1 MGGTQCFKN
10 KNREQIQV
18 IKSNQVPQK
27 KFSFGES
34 QSEYPSKPK
43 IVTSKAKKPTK
54 VLQKYTVI
62 KLCGVGFYSKV
73 YLCSSSKS
81 PNSFYAIK
89 TLKKKKFN
97 DPKSLSHISTEL
109 SFVENLSSPY
119 IVNLVEKFEMD
130 SRQYLVY
137 PYYNLDIFNLIK
149 LSKMRIPENIIKVI
163 LSQVYC
169 GLSYL
174 HSQHIIYRD
183 LKPENIIVDTS
194 SGFVKIIDFGLSS
207 KIENDNIE
215 LHEICGTNEYIPPEV
230 INGSGY
236 NYDFDYWT
244 FGIFTYELVFGHPPF
259 KGSNQSE
266 IFNDIL
272 KKQIKVDETE
282 ERKVSNEMKD
292 LLKYMLK
299 KEREERMEWVNI
311 PYHPFFKGI
320 DFFNKDKSNKSQEIL
335 KQFVEQ
341 YKDYSPFVVD
351 NY

>member
-10 KNREQIQV
+10 KNREQTQV
-18 IKSNQVPQK
+18 IKSNQVSQK

-34 QSEYPSKPK
+34 QPEQSTKPK
-43 IVTSKAKKPTK
+43 IITSKGKTTTK
-54 VLQKYTVI
+54 VLQKYNVI

-73 YLCSSSKS
+73 YLCSSKS
-81 PNSFYAIK
+81 SNSFYAIK
-89 TLKKKKFN
+89 TLKKKKLK
-97 DPKSLSHISTEL
+97 DQKSLSHISTEL

-119 IVNLVEKFEMD
+119 IVNLVEKFELD
-130 SRQYLVY
+130 NRQYLVY

-149 LSKMRIPENIIKVI
+149 LSKMRIPENIIKNI

-174 HSQHIIYRD
+174 HTKHIVYRD
-183 LKPENIIVDTS
+183 LKPENIIVDIST
-194 SGFVKIIDFGLSS
+194 GYIKIIDFGLSS
-207 KIENDNIE
+207 KVENDNTE

-230 INGSGY
+230 IKGSGY

-259 KGSNQSE
+259 KGSNQTE

-272 KKQIKVDETE
+272 KRQIKVEETE
-282 ERKVSNEMKD
+282 ERKISDELND

-320 DFFNKDKSNKSQEIL
+320 DFFNKEKNKKSQEII
-335 KQFVEQ
+335 KEFVEK
-341 YKDYSPFVVD
+341 YKDYSPFVVG
-351 NY
+351 N